1 MNVNERLK
9 EVIRNAHC
17 LSLFA
22 EPSQPETPEVVMKGK
37 ETITVRLKPVVNDHG
52 PVSKYRVVV
61 SSEPGIYFDNK
72 YLKSWVEAKK
82 ETLPYYIAAE
92 LHSQVMIL
100 SLFLG

>member
-1 MNVNERLK
+1 MLMK
-9 EVIRNAHC
+9 DIRNADC

-37 ETITVRLKPVVNDHG
+37 ETITVRLKPVVNDYG

-92 LHSQVMIL
+92 LHSQVG
-100 SLFLG
+100 SLPVQAGTR